1 MNSVIV
7 MMTFNIVY
15 TAVVCWSL
23 LVTILFPTD
32 MLAMF
37 DDLKGMMK
45 STILRECACQM
56 SNAPKNL
63 TVIKESVSK
72 DSWFLIENASI

>member
-1 MNSVIV
+1 

-23 LVTILFPTD
+23 FVTILFPTD

-37 DDLKGMMK
+37 DDLKGMIE
-45 STILRECACQM
+45 STILRVAACQM

-63 TVIKESVSK
+63 TVIKEVSAK
-72 DSWFLIENASI
+72 ILGS

>member
-37 DDLKGMMK
+37 DDLKGM
-45 STILRECACQM
+45 REVTKLERACRL
-56 SNAPKNL
+56 SNASKNL
-63 TVIKESVSK
+63 TVIKGSFSK
-72 DSWFLIENASI
+72 EVLGS

>member
-32 MLAMF
+32 MFAMF
-37 DDLKGMMK
+37 NDLKGMREV
-45 STILRECACQM
+45 TILEGACQL
-56 SNAPKNL
+56 SNASKNL
-63 TVIKESVSK
+63 TVIKGSFSK
-72 DSWFLIENASI
+72 EVLGS

>member
-1 MNSVIV
+1 

-37 DDLKGMMK
+37 DDLKGMIE
-45 STILRECACQM
+45 STILREAACQM

-63 TVIKESVSK
+63 TVIMEVSAK
-72 DSWFLIENASI
+72 ILGS

>member
-1 MNSVIV
+1 

-37 DDLKGMMK
+37 DDLKGMME
-45 STILRECACQM
+45 STILREAACQM
-56 SNAPKNL
+56 SNEPKNL
-63 TVIKESVSK
+63 
-72 DSWFLIENASI
+72 

>member
-37 DDLKGMMK
+37 DDLKGMREV
-45 STILRECACQM
+45 TILEGACRL
-56 SNAPKNL
+56 SNASKNL
-63 TVIKESVSK
+63 TVIKGSFSK
-72 DSWFLIENASI
+72 EVLGS

>member
-37 DDLKGMMK
+37 DDLKGMREV
-45 STILRECACQM
+45 TILERACRL
-56 SNAPKNL
+56 SYASKNL
-63 TVIKESVSK
+63 TVIKGSFSK
-72 DSWFLIENASI
+72 EVLGS

>member
-23 LVTILFPTD
+23 LVTILFPTY

-37 DDLKGMMK
+37 DDLKDGEYN
-45 STILRECACQM
+45 TQRRCLDI
-56 SNAPKNL
+56 
-63 TVIKESVSK
+63 
-72 DSWFLIENASI
+72 

>member
-37 DDLKGMMK
+37 DYLKGMME
-45 STILRECACQM
+45 STILREGA
-56 SNAPKNL
+56 
-63 TVIKESVSK
+63 
-72 DSWFLIENASI
+72 

>member
-37 DDLKGMMK
+37 DDLKGMIE
-45 STILRECACQM
+45 STILREAACQM

-63 TVIKESVSK
+63 TVIMEVSAK
-72 DSWFLIENASI
+72 ILGS